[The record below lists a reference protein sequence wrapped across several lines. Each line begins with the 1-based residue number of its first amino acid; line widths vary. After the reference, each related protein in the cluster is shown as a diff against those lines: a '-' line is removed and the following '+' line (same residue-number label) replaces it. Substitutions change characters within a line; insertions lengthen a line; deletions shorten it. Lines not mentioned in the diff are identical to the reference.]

1 MEKSF
6 LWSKI
11 MTLIFIKFK
20 DGCTESHEIKHFTM
34 VGSTIRIETEDNIE
48 YFEYADIES
57 IEIINP

>member
-1 MEKSF
+1 
-6 LWSKI
+6 

-34 VGSTIRIETEDNIE
+34 VGSTIRVETKDDIFFLD
-48 YFEYADIES
+48 YSDIEN